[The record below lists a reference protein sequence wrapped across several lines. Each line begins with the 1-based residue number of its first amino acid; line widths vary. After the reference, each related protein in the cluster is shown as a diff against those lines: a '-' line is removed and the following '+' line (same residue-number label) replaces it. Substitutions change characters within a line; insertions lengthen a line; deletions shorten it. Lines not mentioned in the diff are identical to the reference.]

1 MWCPVFSVN
10 GGMFNQASKFFLF
23 IFGLGGPLK
32 CLSNWYIYLMCV
44 DGVGNGVHKHKRQ
57 LQFPSQN
64 QLRASEAMVRGD
76 QVQASIP
83 CHTMPYVPNT
93 HVWLPYHSMV
103 NPHMRQPES
112 LLRGWSPLHSTMVM
126 RTTAAVALV
135 STHCKQCP
143 APVVSGLWYA
153 NQV

>member
-1 MWCPVFSVN
+1 MPCVFSQWRDVQP
-10 GGMFNQASKFFLF
+10 GFKVFFF